1 MCWDPAIT
9 ASRPCS
15 AIRRPPI
22 AILRRRAGFTLVE
35 LLVVITIIGI
45 LIALLLPAVQAARE
59 AARQAQ
65 CHNNLKQIALGCLN
79 HEQVQHALPAGGW
92 NWGWSGD
99 PDRGFTNKQP
109 GSWMFDILPYIEQQA
124 LHDLGTGNNE
134 TGRTETAMTPLSV
147 LICPTRRTAIRFAFN
162 PPNGTMINIVSAPAS
177 IARADY
183 AGNSGSVSNP
193 SDSYKYIT
201 SLQQGDSM
209 KPMDWINLSPNTSD
223 GGVLFLHSAVKM
235 ADITDG
241 ASNTFLCG
249 EKNIGTDWYFTGLDF
264 GDDQCWTQG
273 WDYDGYRYTYY
284 QLTATINAGN
294 PPPNPMPDTP
304 GYMYCNVF
312 GSAHLNGFGMAMCD
326 GSVHVIN
333 YSIDLETYRRLGDR
347 ADGLTVDG
355 NNW

>member
-1 MCWDPAIT
+1 MHWDSAHN
-9 ASRPCS
+9 AGRPCPATRRLPS
-15 AIRRPPI
+15 AAHRCPG
-22 AILRRRAGFTLVE
+22 GFTLVE

-65 CHNNLKQIALGCLN
+65 CKNNLKQLALGCLH
-79 HEQVQHALPAGGW
+79 HEQVQRALPAGGW
-92 NWGWSGD
+92 CWGWSGD

-109 GSWMFDILPYIEQQA
+109 GGWMFDLLPYIEQQA

-134 TGRTETAMTPLSV
+134 AGRTETAMTPLSV
-147 LICPTRRTAIRFAFN
+147 LICPTRRTPIRFAFYA
-162 PPNGTMINIVSAPAS
+162 PDGTMINIVSAPAS

-183 AGNSGSVSNP
+183 AGNSGSVSDP
-193 SDSYKYIT
+193 SDSFKWIS

-209 KPMDWINLSPNTSD
+209 TPMQWINLSPNTRC
-223 GGVLFLHSAVKM
+223 GGVFFLHSAVKM

-249 EKNIGTDWYFTGLDF
+249 EKNISPDWYFTGQDF

-273 WDYDGYRYTYY
+273 WDYDGNRYTYY
-284 QLTATINAGN
+284 QVTATVNPGN
-294 PPPNPMPDTP
+294 PPPNPVPDTP

-326 GSVHVIN
+326 GSVHLIN
-333 YSIDLETYRRLGDR
+333 YAIDLETYRRLGDR
-347 ADGLTVDG
+347 ADGSTVDG
-355 NNW
+355 KNW